1 MTIQEKISYYNN
13 LKNVPQHLKDYYIR
27 RAIQMQDTRFIVA
40 DNEYTGQAIYVI
52 YNTEENKVY
61 IGECENWK
69 ARVAQ
74 HKSRLRKGKHHVDAL
89 QTYFNQG
96 GLLKFIILEKTEG
109 LTTSEKHEIEK
120 TLIEHFKEQAYNKI
134 TFSK

>member
-1 MTIQEKISYYNN
+1 MTIQEKINYYNN

-27 RAIQMQDTRFIVA
+27 RAIQMQDDRFIVE
-40 DNEYTGQAIYVI
+40 DDEYTGQAIYVI

-96 GLLKFIILEKTEG
+96 GSLEFIILEKTEG
-109 LTTSEKHEIEK
+109 LTTSEKHEIESF
-120 TLIEHFKEQAYNKI
+120 LIQCFKEQAYNKI
-134 TFSK
+134 TF